1 MIDKVYLFQ
10 RASTKV
16 THAIETNMTSIKFDT
31 MFGRK
36 FTFVCLYCIL
46 LEYPMSLVKN
56 VLES

>member
-36 FTFVCLYCIL
+36 FTFVCTVFYQNAQCHL
-46 LEYPMSLVKN
+46 
-56 VLES
+56 